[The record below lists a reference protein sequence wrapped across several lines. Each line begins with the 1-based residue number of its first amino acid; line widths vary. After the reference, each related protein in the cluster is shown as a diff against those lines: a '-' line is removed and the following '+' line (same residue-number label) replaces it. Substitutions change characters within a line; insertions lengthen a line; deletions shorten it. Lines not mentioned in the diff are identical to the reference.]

1 MLLTS
6 TKKFYKVDPVNQTLY
21 HFLDPNDNSL
31 AFYAYAA
38 VQRGVLPIGLVNLYD
53 TEEVLLCY
61 REMGVF
67 VNREVGDIQGCH
79 REVQQLLSLDGPS
92 ALTV

>member
-38 VQRGVLPIGLVNLYD
+38 VQRGVLPIGLVHLYD

-67 VNREVGDIQGCH
+67 VNREVGSSTFQF
-79 REVQQLLSLDGPS
+79 
-92 ALTV
+92 